1 MKVLKQTNKAPEGMD
16 TKAWN
21 VIKKTLNKNLQ
32 NYQEVLYSSW
42 YMSTKK
48 KGLFHI
54 VICHNNPQGGSFC
67 KVEEAAMSK

>member
-42 YMSTKK
+42 SSRKQQTSKK
-48 KGLFHI
+48 IK
-54 VICHNNPQGGSFC
+54 
-67 KVEEAAMSK
+67 